1 MENNNHLQ
9 EMLASI
15 NHKLDLLI
23 SDKEDKT
30 NLLTRNEYLKA
41 LKITSPT
48 LWRQEKNGLIKP
60 IIIGQKKY
68 YKL

>member
-30 NLLTRNEYLKA
+30 KLLTRNEYLKA